1 MHIPKVH
8 YVLKFADNIFRHL
21 INFSAQAEA
30 ATSHVRCP
38 IAILKLRNHYPVG
51 SSSAFSIRPRGTER
65 KNMGSR
71 HFFFLKFPHRDKP
84 PCRAEGQMFSG
95 KDNVE

>member
-1 MHIPKVH
+1 MHLPKVH
-8 YVLKFADNIFRHL
+8 YVLEFADNIFRHL

-30 ATSHVRCP
+30 AISHVRFHHRDFETQ
-38 IAILKLRNHYPVG
+38 IYYPVG